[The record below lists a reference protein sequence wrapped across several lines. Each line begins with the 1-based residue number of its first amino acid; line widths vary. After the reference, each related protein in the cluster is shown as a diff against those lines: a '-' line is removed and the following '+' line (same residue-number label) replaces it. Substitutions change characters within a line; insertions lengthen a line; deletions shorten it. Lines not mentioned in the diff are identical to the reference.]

1 MAYLLTIHKLLQVH
15 LINISSHWSR
25 KKCVDDDND
34 DDDGNGD
41 NSTRYSFIHSFLYN
55 NNNNNNIHQYIIC

>member
-25 KKCVDDDND
+25 KKRVIDDNDD

-41 NSTRYSFIHSFLYN
+41 KSNRYN
-55 NNNNNNIHQYIIC
+55 NNNNNIYSNVLFV